1 VKFALPWWLAGT
13 ALALVVAVL
22 LIWGGAALLKSV
34 RRFGDE
40 ERVLGL
46 VTGRAGGR
54 RALKGVLLVLAVA
67 LGFVALAQPQYGR
80 GTRLIPATNL
90 DVVIVLDFSKSM
102 FARDVSPSRIE
113 RAKSEVSRLIADL
126 PGARFAAVAFAGE
139 PIGFPLTSD
148 GGAIAQFFRQLS
160 PNDMPVGGTAMGRA
174 LEAGRELLERDPLSK
189 KHRRVMLLVTD
200 GEDLEGDPVAVASS
214 AAESDISVHVVQI
227 GGRTP
232 EALPEVNEAG
242 EVTGWRTDESG
253 RPITTSLTAE
263 GEAALGRIAEVS
275 GGTVV
280 RSERGTTGIREV
292 AARLRRMMTEELSE
306 RVETVYADVFYYPLG
321 LAILLLLVDVFVAQ
335 TPKRALPSVVPPP
348 RQRRRRRKPRRR
360 GERAA
365 AAAGIVAITVGMIQG
380 GCEQADDLFL
390 RNSPA
395 VDDAIEQ
402 YDAGDAAAAAALLEK
417 YLSTGACKGGELGV
431 PQEVR
436 DLPFAG
442 FDLGL
447 ALFRIGETCGGR
459 FGEEEAAGDAGLT
472 PEAEADLSRR
482 REEVDC
488 ALRVV
493 RAIAGDGSVPIEL
506 RARAHYLAG
515 NLEFLRREYRAAV
528 NDYDLSLRLIPG
540 LPEDAGD
547 GIGRDAA
554 WNRAIALRRIED
566 EAEQD
571 AGADASPDAPPD
583 ADDAGDDSGD
593 AGDEEE
599 DAGEDA
605 GPDSSDGGD
614 EGGSEDEQDGGDD
627 QSEQPD
633 AGGEDAG
640 PEPDAAPSEQ
650 QAPPPEPQ
658 GNQDER
664 MLDMLERAPTLQQ
677 ESAKNR
683 ALQRRVGGM
692 VDK

>member
-1 VKFALPWWLAGT
+1 MKFAHPWWLAGT
-13 ALALVVAVL
+13 ALALLVAVL
-22 LIWGGAALLKSV
+22 LIWGGAVLLRSV

-40 ERVLGL
+40 DRVLGL
-46 VTGRAGGR
+46 ITGRAGGR
-54 RALKGVLLVLAVA
+54 RAFKGVLLVLAVA

-126 PGARFAAVAFAGE
+126 PGARFAAIAFAGE

-148 GGAIAQFFRQLS
+148 GGAIAQFLRQLS

-174 LEAGRELLERDPLSK
+174 LEAGRALLERDPLST

-200 GEDLEGDPVAVASS
+200 GEDLEGDPVAVARS
-214 AAESDISVHVVQI
+214 AAENDISVHVVQI

-232 EALPEVNEAG
+232 EALPEVNAAG
-242 EVTGWRTDESG
+242 EVTGWRTDENG

-263 GEAALGRIAEVS
+263 GEATLGRIAEVS

-292 AARLRRMMTEELSE
+292 AARLKRMMTEELSE

-321 LAILLLLVDVFVAQ
+321 LAILLLLVEVFVPQ
-335 TPKRALPSVVPPP
+335 TPRRASPTVVPPP
-348 RQRRRRRKPRRR
+348 RQRRRRNPRRR
-360 GERAA
+360 RARAA
-365 AAAGIVAITVGMIQG
+365 AAAGIVAITVGVVQG
-380 GCEQADDLFL
+380 GCERVDDLFL
-390 RNSPA
+390 RNSPV

-402 YDAGDAAAAAALLEK
+402 YDAGDAAVAAALLEK
-417 YLSTGACKGGELGV
+417 YLSTGECKGGELGV

-436 DLPFAG
+436 ELPFAG

-447 ALFRIGETCGGR
+447 ALFRIGETYGGR
-459 FGEEEAAGDAGLT
+459 FGDEEAAGDAGLT
-472 PEAEADLSRR
+472 PEAEAALTRR
-482 REEVDC
+482 SEEVDC

-528 NDYDLSLRLIPG
+528 SEYDLSLRLIPG

-566 EAEQD
+566 EEQD
-571 AGADASPDAPPD
+571 AGADAPPDAPPD

-593 AGDEEE
+593 AGDDEQ

-605 GPDSSDGGD
+605 GPDANDGGD
-614 EGGSEDEQDGGDD
+614 EGGPEEDQDGGEDESD
-627 QSEQPD
+627 QPD

-640 PEPDAAPSEQ
+640 QEPDAAPSQ
-650 QAPPPEPQ
+650 QQEPPPEPQ

>member
-22 LIWGGAALLKSV
+22 LIWGGAVLLRSV

-67 LGFVALAQPQYGR
+67 FGFVALAQPQYGR

-102 FARDVSPSRIE
+102 FAQDVSPSRIE
-113 RAKSEVSRLIADL
+113 RAKSEVSRLISDL
-126 PGARFAAVAFAGE
+126 PGARFAAIAFAGE

-160 PNDMPVGGTAMGRA
+160 PNDMPVGGTAIGRA

-200 GEDLEGDPVAVASS
+200 GEDLEGDPVSVAQS
-214 AAESDISVHVVQI
+214 ASENDISIHVVQI

-232 EALPEVNEAG
+232 EPLPDVNEAG
-242 EVTGWRTDESG
+242 EVKGWRTDDAG

-263 GEAALGRIAEVS
+263 GEATLAKIAEVS

-280 RSERGTTGIREV
+280 RSERGSTGIREV
-292 AARLRRMMTEELSE
+292 ASRLRRMMTEELSE

-321 LAILLLLVDVFVAQ
+321 LAILLLLVDVFVSQ

-348 RQRRRRRKPRRR
+348 RRRPRRRKPRRR

-365 AAAGIVAITVGMIQG
+365 AAAGIVAITVGSIQG

-395 VDDAIEQ
+395 VDDAIDQ
-402 YDAGDAAAAAALLEK
+402 YDAGDAAAAAALLQK
-417 YLSTGACKGGELGV
+417 YLSTGECEGGELGV
-431 PQEVR
+431 PQDVR

-447 ALFRIGETCGGR
+447 ALFRIGETFGGR

-472 PEAEADLSRR
+472 PDAEANLSRR
-482 REEVDC
+482 SQEVDC

-528 NDYDLSLRLIPG
+528 SDYDLSLRLIPG

-566 EAEQD
+566 EEQD
-571 AGADASPDAPPD
+571 AGADAPPDAPPD

-593 AGDEEE
+593 AGDDEE
-599 DAGEDA
+599 DSGDDA
-605 GPDSSDGGD
+605 GPDASDGGD
-614 EGGSEDEQDGGDD
+614 EGGPEEDQDGGED
-627 QSEQPD
+627 QSDQPD

-640 PEPDAAPSEQ
+640 QEPDAGSPQ
-650 QAPPPEPQ
+650 QQEPPPESQ

-677 ESAKNR
+677 ENAKNR

>member
-1 VKFALPWWLAGT
+1 
-13 ALALVVAVL
+13 
-22 LIWGGAALLKSV
+22 
-34 RRFGDE
+34 
-40 ERVLGL
+40 
-46 VTGRAGGR
+46 
-54 RALKGVLLVLAVA
+54 
-67 LGFVALAQPQYGR
+67 
-80 GTRLIPATNL
+80 
-90 DVVIVLDFSKSM
+90 
-102 FARDVSPSRIE
+102 
-113 RAKSEVSRLIADL
+113 
-126 PGARFAAVAFAGE
+126 
-139 PIGFPLTSD
+139 
-148 GGAIAQFFRQLS
+148 
-160 PNDMPVGGTAMGRA
+160 
-174 LEAGRELLERDPLSK
+174 
-189 KHRRVMLLVTD
+189 
-200 GEDLEGDPVAVASS
+200 
-214 AAESDISVHVVQI
+214 
-227 GGRTP
+227 
-232 EALPEVNEAG
+232 
-242 EVTGWRTDESG
+242 
-253 RPITTSLTAE
+253 
-263 GEAALGRIAEVS
+263 
-275 GGTVV
+275 
-280 RSERGTTGIREV
+280 
-292 AARLRRMMTEELSE
+292 
-306 RVETVYADVFYYPLG
+306 
-321 LAILLLLVDVFVAQ
+321 
-335 TPKRALPSVVPPP
+335 
-348 RQRRRRRKPRRR
+348 
-360 GERAA
+360 
-365 AAAGIVAITVGMIQG
+365 MIQG

-390 RNSPA
+390 RNSPV

-402 YDAGDAAAAAALLEK
+402 YDAGDAAAAATLLQK
-417 YLSTGACKGGELGV
+417 YLSTGECEGGDLGV

-447 ALFRIGETCGGR
+447 ALFRIGETFGGR

-472 PEAEADLSRR
+472 PEAEANLARR

-493 RAIAGDGSVPIEL
+493 RAIAGDGTVPIEL

-566 EAEQD
+566 EEQD
-571 AGADASPDAPPD
+571 AGADAPPDAPPD

-593 AGDEEE
+593 AGDDEE

-605 GPDSSDGGD
+605 GPDASDGGD
-614 EGGSEDEQDGGDD
+614 EGGPEEDQDGGED
-627 QSEQPD
+627 QSDQPD

-640 PEPDAAPSEQ
+640 QQPDAAPSQ
-650 QAPPPEPQ
+650 QQEPPPEPQ